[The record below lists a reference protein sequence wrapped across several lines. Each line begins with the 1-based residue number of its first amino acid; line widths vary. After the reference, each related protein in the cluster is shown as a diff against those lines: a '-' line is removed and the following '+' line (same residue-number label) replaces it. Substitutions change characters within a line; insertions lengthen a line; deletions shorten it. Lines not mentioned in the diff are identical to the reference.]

1 MDKDTYYSIRIY
13 QWIRIYITVY
23 VPKFGLPGDSVFGIS
38 DSLELSSCWGA
49 GRDIGGSLQPK
60 VQWWHCLGLSAQFLF
75 QTTTQIY
82 RRKGTVSPESFNSET
97 VGDLKRIYVQ

>member
-1 MDKDTYYSIRIY
+1 MFLNLVYPV
-13 QWIRIYITVY
+13 TVY
-23 VPKFGLPGDSVFGIS
+23 LVSPTAWNSVLVG
-38 DSLELSSCWGA
+38 GA